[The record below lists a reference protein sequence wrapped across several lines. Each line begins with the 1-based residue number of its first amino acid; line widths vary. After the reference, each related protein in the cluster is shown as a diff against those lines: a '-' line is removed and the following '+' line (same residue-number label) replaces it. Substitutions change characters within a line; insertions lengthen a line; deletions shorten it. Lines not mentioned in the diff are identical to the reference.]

1 VGERG
6 ASPVGVIAAFLFVCT
21 APLVAVVATGM
32 THEQPGADHSR
43 TAAGELGLA
52 AAPTT
57 DPEPPGTGT
66 ADIPPGTGT
75 AEIPPGTGTADIR
88 PGESPDT
95 TTGGAPPTLPDS
107 TAPASTATTA
117 PPTTSR
123 RVPTPAEQVVDMVNA
138 ARAGAPE
145 KCAAVKVEIHLTAA
159 AQSHSDDMAARNY
172 FSHDTPEGIGF
183 ADRVIA
189 AGYPRPG
196 GENIAKGQRSAEQV
210 MTDWLASPGHRAN
223 ILNCAF
229 TVIGVGVNDTAWTW
243 TQDFGY

>member
-6 ASPVGVIAAFLFVCT
+6 VSPFGVIAAFLFVCT

-32 THEQPGADHSR
+32 THEQSGDDSR
-43 TAAGELGLA
+43 TAGVGVGLA
-52 AAPTT
+52 SNTTTT
-57 DPEPPGTGT
+57 DPGPPGTGT
-66 ADIPPGTGT
+66 ADIPPGTSPETT
-75 AEIPPGTGTADIR
+75 A
-88 PGESPDT
+88 T
-95 TTGGAPPTLPDS
+95 TEGGALPTLPGS
-107 TAPASTATTA
+107 TAPDRTLVTV

-123 RVPTPAEQVVDMVNA
+123 RAPTPAEQVVDMVNQ

-145 KCAAVKVEIHLTAA
+145 KCAPLKVEVHVTAA
-159 AQSHSDDMAARNY
+159 AQGHSDDMAARNY
-172 FSHDTPEGIGF
+172 FSHDTPDGEGF
-183 ADRVIA
+183 DDRVKA